1 MTRLSPTEPTRHA
14 TKRRVS
20 VDAAQLVWMLCMH
33 GFFTVLIAS
42 LLAWCIADY
51 SSFKLFLSANDGELL
66 RANAGPVVM
75 HIVGSALLWMALYL
89 GVKGLGPSPKKRI
102 VRTAQRARGA
112 VMLET
117 LIVLVPFLLLL
128 SGLSQLLI
136 NNIAGILTHVGAYQA
151 GRAYWVWQ
159 HEGDRAV
166 LIGESTLPGTTAA
179 RMARLAAAGAVAP
192 VAPSSLQLSP
202 SSTPDEVRSMRGFM
216 FAHFSS
222 GSMSG
227 TNGMSTSTS
236 ALSGGRNASS
246 DGKDFDFPTAFDTDS
261 FPARAARKLTFAYE
275 AVRVDT
281 SASNDTTIRVDLT
294 YSHYAAFPWFG
305 YIFGSED
312 TIGGRT
318 GYFTAIQR
326 TYTLPSQ
333 VVPR

>member
-1 MTRLSPTEPTRHA
+1 MTRPSPTQQAERSRS
-14 TKRRVS
+14 RRAS
-20 VDAAQLVWMLCMH
+20 VEAAQLVWMLCVH
-33 GFFTVLIAS
+33 GFFTALTAS

-51 SSFKLFLSANDGELL
+51 NSFKLLLSASDGELL
-66 RANAGPVVM
+66 RANITPVAM
-75 HIVGSALLWMALYL
+75 HLIGSALLWLTIYL
-89 GVKGLGPSPKKRI
+89 GFKGLGPSPKKRI
-102 VRTAQRARGA
+102 VRTARRARGA

-159 HEGDRAV
+159 HEGARAV
-166 LIGESTLPGTTAA
+166 LLGESTIAGTTPA

-192 VAPSSLQLSP
+192 VAPSSLELSA
-202 SSTPDEVRSMRGFM
+202 SSSPDEIKSMRGFM
-216 FAHFSS
+216 FAHFSAGNMS
-222 GSMSG
+222 GSSG
-227 TNGMSTSTS
+227 RSTSTS
-236 ALSGGRNASS
+236 ELSGGRNASS
-246 DGKDFDFPTAFDTDS
+246 DGEDFDFPTAFDTDS
-261 FPARAARKLTFAYE
+261 FPARSARKLTFAYE

-281 SASNDTTIRVDLT
+281 SASNDTTIQVNLT

-305 YIFGSED
+305 YLFGSED

-318 GYFTAIQR
+318 GYFTAIKR
-326 TYTLPSQ
+326 TYALPSQ